1 MATVKERTTEDAAA
15 SAGTAYTLS
24 VGDEFEGALTTV
36 SDEDWVAVELVAGK
50 SYDIRLAGA
59 GAEAVTDTMLKV
71 FNAAGQEVAS
81 NDDIEWQALELFSM
95 LTFTPDESGT
105 YYLSAGAAPVSDLDN
120 AGAYTLTVS
129 DGEDNNTDTPHTV
142 QVGGVFRGA
151 LDDKS
156 DEDWIKVDLEQGK
169 TYDITLSGI
178 GADTD
183 TDTILIIYNAAGER
197 LARNDDVDYEGGRI
211 DSKLTFTPDAT
222 ATYYISTGAYTS
234 SPAQDNAGRYQVA
247 VYDTGVEYAQTLT
260 GTESSEYYHTRLT
273 GSIGD
278 DALDGKGGWDWLEG
292 GGGADRIQGG
302 DGADTVSYQY
312 SPEGVEVRLHDGTAR
327 GGDAE
332 GDTFPGTQTLEKAL
346 RGGRAQEAEA
356 ETAGEPVSPS
366 SPGDDAGSVSSSS
379 SGDDD
384 SGQPVSSSSS
394 GDDASDQPVSSSGA
408 GDPVS
413 TSSSSS
419 GTAAAS
425 PVQVPDVEDL
435 FGSAYDDVLA
445 GASGPNWLSGYYGDD
460 VLYGRE
466 GDDWLDG
473 GGGADV
479 IHGGPGDDAALYIYS
494 PEGVEVRLHDGTAKG
509 GYAEG
514 DTFPGAQA
522 VEYTNP
528 DGGTMTLME
537 PDVEDL
543 YGSFHDD
550 ILAGNHRSNR
560 LRGLDGNDELEGRQG
575 HDVLDGGNGRDW
587 LEGGPGADLL
597 SGGPGQDT
605 ASYRSS
611 DASVEVRL
619 HSDTA
624 KGGHAQGDMFT
635 GRVAFAYK
643 DADGQTQRTQLP
655 DIEHLQGS
663 AHDDVL
669 AGDGRANVLAGGDGN
684 DVLYGGPLGGNDRLR
699 GGDGND
705 KLYGGKG
712 ADVLQGGEGDDL
724 LKGGLGNDRLYGDEG
739 NDTLAGGDGNDTFFL
754 TTGGGND
761 TILDFDAGAD
771 KLDLSAFRQVRTTAD
786 LALSQ
791 RGDDLVIDLSAHRGG
806 TVTLEDFDRADLT
819 NAQVI
824 FHSTDDA
831 SIA

>member
-1 MATVKERTTEDAAA
+1 M
-15 SAGTAYTLS
+15 
-24 VGDEFEGALTTV
+24 
-36 SDEDWVAVELVAGK
+36 
-50 SYDIRLAGA
+50 
-59 GAEAVTDTMLKV
+59 TDTVLKV

-81 NDDIEWQALELFSM
+81 HDDIEWEALELFST
-95 LTFTPDESGT
+95 LTFTPEESGA
-105 YYLSAGAAPVSDLDN
+105 YYLSAGAVPHPDLDN
-120 AGAYTLTVS
+120 TGAYTLTVS
-129 DGEDNNTDTPHTV
+129 DGEDNNANTPHTV

-151 LDDKS
+151 LDDKL
-156 DEDWIKVDLEQGK
+156 DEDWIQVDLEAGK
-169 TYDITLSGI
+169 TYDITLTGI
-178 GADTD
+178 GADAD
-183 TDTILIIYNAAGER
+183 TDTILVLYDAAGEQ

-211 DSKLTFTPDAT
+211 DSKLTFTPETT
-222 ATYYISTGAYTS
+222 ATYYISAAAYTS

-247 VYDTGVEYAQTLT
+247 VYETGVEYAQTLT
-260 GTESSEYYHTRLT
+260 GTAASEYYHTRLT
-273 GSIGD
+273 GSIGND
-278 DALDGKGGWDWLEG
+278 TLDGKGGWDWLEG

-312 SPEGVEVRLHDGTAR
+312 SPEGVEVHLHDGTAK

-332 GDTFPGTQTLEKAL
+332 GDTFPGTQSLEQAQRL
-346 RGGRAQEAEA
+346 GRAQEAEA
-356 ETAGEPVSPS
+356 EAEEPAST
-366 SPGDDAGSVSSSS
+366 SS
-379 SGDDD
+379 SGDDAGA
-384 SGQPVSSSSS
+384 GQPVSSS
-394 GDDASDQPVSSSGA
+394 AA

-413 TSSSSS
+413 TSSP
-419 GTAAAS
+419 GDTATTAS

-445 GASGPNWLSGYYGDD
+445 GAQGPNWLSGYYGDD

-473 GGGADV
+473 GGGADAL
-479 IHGGPGDDAALYIYS
+479 HGGPGDDAALYIYS
-494 PEGVEVRLHDGTAKG
+494 PEGVEVRLHDGTALG

-514 DTFPGAQA
+514 DTFPGKQSVVYADP
-522 VEYTNP
+522 E
-528 DGGTMTLME
+528 GGTMTLME

-587 LEGGPGADLL
+587 LEGGTGADLL
-597 SGGPGQDT
+597 QGGPGQDT

-611 DASVEVRL
+611 PVGVEVRL

-643 DADGQTQRTQLP
+643 DADGNTQRTQLP

-684 DVLYGGPLGGNDRLR
+684 DTLYGGPLGGNDRLR
-699 GGDGND
+699 GEDGND

-739 NDTLAGGDGNDTFFL
+739 NDTLAGGDGVDIFFL
-754 TTGGGND
+754 VPGGGND
-761 TILDFDAGAD
+761 TILDFGTGAD
-771 KLDLSAFRQVRTTAD
+771 KLDLSAFERVRTTSD
-786 LALSQ
+786 LTLSQ

-819 NAQVI
+819 NAQFI
-824 FHSTDDA
+824 FYSTDDA
-831 SIA
+831 TIA

>member
-1 MATVKERTTEDAAA
+1 MANIEESVTQDAAA
-15 SAGTAYTLS
+15 STGTAYTLS
-24 VGDEFEGALTTV
+24 VGDSFEGTLTTV
-36 SDEDWVAVELVAGK
+36 SDEDWIAVELVAGK
-50 SYDIRLAGA
+50 SYDIRLTGR

-71 FNAAGQEVAS
+71 FNAAGEEVAS

-105 YYLSAGAAPVSDLDN
+105 YYLSAGAVPLSDLDN

-129 DGEDNNTDTPHTV
+129 DGEDNNTNTPHTV
-142 QVGGVFRGA
+142 QVGSVFRGT

-169 TYDITLSGI
+169 TYDITLAGI

-197 LARNDDVDYEGGRI
+197 LARNDDVDYEAGRI

-222 ATYYISTGAYTS
+222 ATYYLSATAYTS
-234 SPAQDNAGRYQVA
+234 SPTQDNAGRYQVA
-247 VYDTGVEYAQTLT
+247 VYDTAANYAQTLT
-260 GTESSEYYHTRLT
+260 GTAASEYYHTRLT
-273 GSIGD
+273 GNIGND
-278 DALDGKGGWDWLEG
+278 TLDGKGGWDWLEG
-292 GGGADRIQGG
+292 GGGADRIRGG

-332 GDTFPGTQTLEKAL
+332 GDTFPGTQTLEQAQRL
-346 RGGRAQEAEA
+346 GRAQEADA
-356 ETAGEPVSPS
+356 E
-366 SPGDDAGSVSSSS
+366 GSESS
-379 SGDDD
+379 SGNATGG
-384 SGQPVSSSSS
+384 GQPASSS
-394 GDDASDQPVSSSGA
+394 GDDASDQPVSPSGA

-419 GTAAAS
+419 GATTAS
-425 PVQVPDVEDL
+425 QVQVPDVEDL
-435 FGSAYDDVLA
+435 FGSAYNDVLA
-445 GASGPNWLSGYYGDD
+445 GAQGPNWLSGYYGDD

-494 PEGVEVRLHDGTAKG
+494 DAGVEVRLHDGTALG

-514 DTFPGAQA
+514 DTFPGKQA
-522 VEYTNP
+522 VVYADPE
-528 DGGTMTLME
+528 GGTMTLME

-575 HDVLDGGNGRDW
+575 HDVLDGGAGRDW

-597 SGGPGQDT
+597 QGGPGQDT

-611 DASVEVRL
+611 DAAVEVRL

-624 KGGHAQGDMFT
+624 QGGHAQGDTFT
-635 GRVAFAYK
+635 GTVVFTYK
-643 DADGQTQRTQLP
+643 DADGNTQRTQLP

-699 GGDGND
+699 GEDGND

-712 ADVLQGGEGDDL
+712 ADVLQGGEGDDV
-724 LKGGLGNDRLYGDEG
+724 LKGGPGNDKLYGDEG

-761 TILDFDAGAD
+761 TILDFGTGAD
-771 KLDLSAFRQVRTTAD
+771 KLDLSAFGQVQSTSD
-786 LALSQ
+786 LTLSQ

-806 TVTLEDFDRADLT
+806 AVTLEDFNRADLT
-819 NAQVI
+819 NAQII
-824 FHSTDDA
+824 FYTTDDA